1 MKRIIVAAALCA
13 AFCCG
18 AAEPGTGE
26 AGKKSASRENF
37 LRKTGGRIVKPGSR
51 QGVIVFA
58 DAQDRI
64 AATNFTALAASLA
77 GSTGYDI
84 RYVKVAAGT
93 KPQDVCGAQEA
104 NLAVVAVDDAE
115 SPTLVVAP
123 EDGWAAINV
132 AKTAKGLMTEAARA
146 KFHASRT
153 RKEMLRAYSL
163 LCGGGSSQF
172 PGNAMNCAKQTD
184 LDLCGEQIPY
194 DLASNHKR
202 YLAEL
207 GVTPIVTVPYSK
219 ACREGWAP
227 APTNDVQKAIWD
239 KVHEM
244 PSAPIKIKPET
255 KKVKE

>member
-1 MKRIIVAAALCA
+1 MKRVIVTAALCA

-26 AGKKSASRENF
+26 AGKKSVSRENF

-58 DAQDRI
+58 DAQNRI
-64 AATNFTALAASLA
+64 AATNFTMLADSLA
-77 GSTGYDI
+77 RGTGYDI

-93 KPQDVCGAQEA
+93 KPQDVCGAQKA
-104 NLAVVAVDDAE
+104 NLAVVAVDDDE
-115 SPTLVVAP
+115 SPALVVAP
-123 EDGWAAINV
+123 EDGWAAVNV

-163 LCGGGSSQF
+163 LCGGGSSQC
-172 PGNAMNCAKQTD
+172 PGNAMNCAKQTE

-207 GVTPIVTVPYSK
+207 GVTPVVTVPYSK

-227 APTNDVQKAIWD
+227 APTNEYQKAIWD
-239 KVHEM
+239 KVHAI
-244 PSAPIKIKPET
+244 PKNPIKIEFDP
-255 KKVKE
+255 KKGK